1 MREGAAAMST
11 VSRQQPSAQQPG
23 PLLRLDRLRNSRPR
37 SAFTWRVILN
47 LSHMRIGSLFI
58 IGAALVATACQ
69 SVQTTQPGA
78 VGVQRKQ
85 MMLVSEEQIEKGAQE
100 AYRQELDKARQQQA
114 LNANQQMYQRVQ
126 SIARRLIPQTT
137 AFRPDAQQWRW
148 EVNVQTS
155 KDVNAYCMPGGKI
168 MVYTGLI
175 EQLNAT
181 DAELAAVIGH
191 EIAHALREHSRERI
205 SRAYAEQLALAGVA
219 AVTGAGETTMALA
232 SQVSAVTFTL
242 PHSREQEAEADRIGL
257 ELMARAGYD
266 PNASI
271 SLWQKMSKVGG
282 GGPEFLST
290 HPSGESRIRDLEA
303 SIPSVMPLYQ
313 KTK

>member
-1 MREGAAAMST
+1 MSI
-11 VSRQQPSAQQPG
+11 RA
-23 PLLRLDRLRNSRPR
+23 
-37 SAFTWRVILN
+37 
-47 LSHMRIGSLFI
+47 LFV
-58 IGAALVATACQ
+58 LVAAVACVGCQ

-78 VGVQRKQ
+78 VGVDRKQ
-85 MMLVSEEQIEKGAQE
+85 MMLISGEEVEKGAQE
-100 AYRQELDKARQQQA
+100 AYSQELQKARSQGA
-114 LNANQQMYQRVQ
+114 LNADPKQHQRVQ
-126 SIARRLIPQTT
+126 TISQRLIPHTSV
-137 AFRPDAQQWRW
+137 FRPDATQWKW
-148 EVNVQTS
+148 EVNVQS
-155 KDVNAYCMPGGKI
+155 SEDVNAYCMPGGKI

-175 EQLNAT
+175 EQLDAT

-219 AVTGAGETTMALA
+219 VATGASNTTMAIA

-271 SLWQKMSKVGG
+271 TLWQKMAKAAGG
-282 GGPEFLST
+282 APPEFLST
-290 HPSGESRIRDLEA
+290 HPSSGSRIKDLEA
-303 SIPSVMPLYQ
+303 NSPRVLPLYQ
-313 KTK
+313 SAKR